1 MQKPT
6 GNSTAPTSGLPV
18 CTVMV
23 TANAAASARIA
34 PAM

>member
-1 MQKPT
+1 MKPT
-6 GNSTAPTSGLPV
+6 GNSIAPTSASPV

-23 TANAAASARIA
+23 TAKAAASARIA